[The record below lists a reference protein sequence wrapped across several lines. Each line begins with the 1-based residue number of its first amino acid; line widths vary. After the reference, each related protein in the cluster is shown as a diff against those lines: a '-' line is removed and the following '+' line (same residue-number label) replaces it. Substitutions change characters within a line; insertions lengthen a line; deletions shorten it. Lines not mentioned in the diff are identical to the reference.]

1 MSDEEPEFSDHA
13 PIEKR
18 IRYKADDTI
27 YQMQEYNLDL
37 KANHIYLVGEE
48 SMVDE
53 YGAEPGVEFGMAN
66 RFLKNLNALMRK
78 SKAPILVHMKSCGGD
93 WTEGMAIYDTILA
106 CPNPITILSYTHAR
120 SMSSIIFS
128 AADRRVMMPHS
139 TFMIHGGLHGFEGT
153 HKQFQTEAE
162 QGKLAMEQMLKI
174 YIDTLKT
181 SGSMS
186 KWSRKRIRE
195 WLLDNMD
202 KKEEV
207 YFTAEDAVKVG
218 FADMV
223 FGADGIYDWEA
234 LQNFD

>member
-1 MSDEEPEFSDHA
+1 MPDEEPEFSDHA
-13 PIEKR
+13 EIEKR

-37 KANHIYLVGEE
+37 KVNQIYLVGEE
-48 SMVDE
+48 SMAEDA
-53 YGAEPGVEFGMAN
+53 YEPGVEFAMAN
-66 RFLKNLNALMRK
+66 RFIKNLNALMRK
-78 SKAPILVHMKSCGGD
+78 SKEPILIHMKTCGGD
-93 WTEGMAIYDTILA
+93 FAEGMAIYDTIMA
-106 CPNPITILSYTHAR
+106 CPNPITILNYTHAR
-120 SMSSIIFS
+120 SMSSIILA

-139 TFMIHGGLHGFEGT
+139 TYMIHEGCHGFDGT

-162 QGKLAMEQMLKI
+162 QGRIAMEQMLKI

-195 WLLDNMD
+195 WLLDKMN

-207 YFTAEDAVKVG
+207 YFSAADAVKVG

-223 FGADGIYDWEA
+223 FGADGTYDWEA
-234 LQNFD
+234 LQTF